1 MRSPNKTV
9 WSPKC
14 EKSHF
19 SLYRKRPVSPKYNK
33 NVFIDHTPPGT
44 AGRPT
49 GAPPDS
55 LMDYREREGKEGE
68 GNGKRRR
75 EKGRGET
82 GKEGRGGLTP

>member
-1 MRSPNKTV
+1 
-9 WSPKC
+9 
-14 EKSHF
+14 
-19 SLYRKRPVSPKYNK
+19 
-33 NVFIDHTPPGT
+33 VFIDHTPPGT

-75 EKGRGET
+75 EKGRERRE
-82 GKEGRGGLTP
+82 KKDREG